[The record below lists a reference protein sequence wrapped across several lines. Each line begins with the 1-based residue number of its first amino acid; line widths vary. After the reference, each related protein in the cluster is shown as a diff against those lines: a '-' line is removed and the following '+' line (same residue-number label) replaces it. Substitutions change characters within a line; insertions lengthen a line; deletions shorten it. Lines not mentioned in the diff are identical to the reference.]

1 MKPILL
7 YTSFIPSEIYSI
19 PSIVFFEHTGEAMSS
34 LLKGNYN
41 LKKKIETKKEENQN
55 SLEDKF
61 EKEAMKHFGGSIAFV
76 KKKKVEW
83 NLKK

>member
-1 MKPILL
+1 M
-7 YTSFIPSEIYSI
+7 
-19 PSIVFFEHTGEAMSS
+19 S

-41 LKKKIETKKEENQN
+41 TKKNVDAKKENN
-55 SLEDKF
+55 PDSLEDKF

-83 NLKK
+83 NLKDK

>member
-1 MKPILL
+1 M
-7 YTSFIPSEIYSI
+7 T
-19 PSIVFFEHTGEAMSS
+19 
-34 LLKGNYN
+34 LLKGNYD
-41 LKKKIETKKEENQN
+41 LKKKVETKKEASED

>member
-1 MKPILL
+1 MPYSFQIA
-7 YTSFIPSEIYSI
+7 FIPLINS
-19 PSIVFFEHTGEAMSS
+19 FEHKGEAMSS
-34 LLKGNYN
+34 LIKGNYD
-41 LKKKIETKKEENQN
+41 LKKKVEVKKEDNKD

-83 NLKK
+83 DLKK

>member
-1 MKPILL
+1 
-7 YTSFIPSEIYSI
+7 
-19 PSIVFFEHTGEAMSS
+19 MSS
-34 LLKGNYN
+34 LIKGNYD
-41 LKKKIETKKEENQN
+41 LKKKVEVKKEDNKD

-83 NLKK
+83 DLKK

>member
-1 MKPILL
+1 M
-7 YTSFIPSEIYSI
+7 
-19 PSIVFFEHTGEAMSS
+19 S
-34 LLKGNYN
+34 LLKGNYD
-41 LKKKIETKKEENQN
+41 LKKKVETKKEANED